1 MKTSEQTG
9 ELMKALASVQPKMV
23 VAAFDSENPHFRS
36 KYAGLSAVR
45 EVAGALNE
53 VGIAIVQD
61 PQVVRREWKAGE
73 DCLALV
79 EVIVTTRLQ
88 LGEQWIESSLA
99 LRPAKDDPHGV
110 GSAITYARRYT
121 LSSIVGMAADAD
133 DDANAATVPDGKPPA
148 EKKTEKKQAE
158 TKKAAPQ
165 AAPPASAS
173 DEQRKEVV
181 SLFSSLGLSD
191 GQKAN
196 ALVKYKITSLEKM
209 TAASAEAI
217 LAPMRK
223 AKAKKDAE
231 APKLDRTQIDA
242 ALGVLAGVVEQLAVT
257 EEQRDA
263 MVQKIYGQKTLAEL
277 NPQEIIEVMD
287 ALGNQY
293 GGSDA

>member
-158 TKKAAPQ
+158 TKEAAPKAAPL
-165 AAPPASAS
+165 AS
-173 DEQRKEVV
+173 DEQRAEVT
-181 SLFSSLGLSD
+181 SLFSALGLSD

-231 APKLDRTQIDA
+231 APKLDRTQMDA

>member
-158 TKKAAPQ
+158 TKEAAPKAAPL
-165 AAPPASAS
+165 AS
-173 DEQRKEVV
+173 DEQRAEVK
-181 SLFSSLGLSD
+181 SLFSALGLSD